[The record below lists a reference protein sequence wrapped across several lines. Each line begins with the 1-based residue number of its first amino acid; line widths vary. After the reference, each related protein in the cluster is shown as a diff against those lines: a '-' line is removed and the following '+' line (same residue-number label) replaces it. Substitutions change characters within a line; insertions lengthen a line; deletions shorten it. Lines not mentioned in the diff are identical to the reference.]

1 MNHTAGI
8 LFERYHV
15 AVYRYFRRMT
25 GRHEAAQDLTQ
36 ELFLRVVRALKTY
49 AATGRDA
56 EWVFRIARNLA
67 VDYRRRATTRA
78 EVDLADAAPART
90 EATQVVAF
98 GVSEAL
104 ALLGEPER
112 ETLLLREFVGLTYDE
127 LSRVCQV
134 GPEVISRRLHRARTR
149 LRHLLSTRL
158 RAEDSQNSRED
169 G

>member
-1 MNHTAGI
+1 MNDTAET

-15 AVYRYFRRMT
+15 AAYRYFRRVT
-25 GRHEAAQDLTQ
+25 GRHDAAQDLTQ
-36 ELFLRVVRALKTY
+36 ELFLRVVRALKAY

-67 VDYRRRATTRA
+67 VDHRRRATTRA
-78 EVDLADAAPART
+78 EADWADAASARV

-112 ETLLLREFVGLTYDE
+112 EALLLRELVGLTYDE

-134 GPEVISRRLHRARTR
+134 GPDVVSRRLQRARTR
-149 LRHLLSTRL
+149 MRQLLTTRL
-158 RAEDSQNSRED
+158 RGED
-169 G
+169 GQDSRQDG